1 MFSLGLVR
9 RSAKIS
15 LVLAPLV
22 IAAYVVGLP
31 YGPNGVATAF
41 SVALLIWLLPHV
53 VWCVHGTPISVR
65 DLASAVARPLLAT
78 AFAAALAYAAQHYAA
93 GLPHALL
100 RLAAGGAV
108 MLAAYLFALM
118 FILGQKDT
126 YLELLRGLRSP
137 AIDSKS

>member
-1 MFSLGLVR
+1 M
-9 RSAKIS
+9 
-15 LVLAPLV
+15 APET
-22 IAAYVVGLP
+22 P
-31 YGPNGVATAF
+31 PTVATAF
-41 SVALLIWLLPHV
+41 STAMLIWLLPHI

-78 AFAAALAYAAQHYAA
+78 AFAAALAYAAQYYCAD
-93 GLPHALL
+93 LPYALL
-100 RLAAGGAV
+100 RLAAGGTV

-137 AIDSKS
+137 AIESKG

>member
-1 MFSLGLVR
+1 
-9 RSAKIS
+9 
-15 LVLAPLV
+15 
-22 IAAYVVGLP
+22 
-31 YGPNGVATAF
+31 YGTNGVAAAF
-41 SVALLIWLLPHV
+41 SIAMLMWLVPHV
-53 VWCVHGTPISVR
+53 VWCVQGTPISVR

-78 AFAAALAYAAQHYAA
+78 AFAAALTYAAQHYTAD
-93 GLPHALL
+93 LPHALL

-126 YLELLRGLRSP
+126 YLELLRGLRSSP